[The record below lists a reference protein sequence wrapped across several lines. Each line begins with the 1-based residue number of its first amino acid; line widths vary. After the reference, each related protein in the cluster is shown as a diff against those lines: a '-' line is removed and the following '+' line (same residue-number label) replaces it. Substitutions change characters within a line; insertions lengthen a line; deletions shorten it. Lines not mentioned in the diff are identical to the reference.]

1 MKLKALRAH
10 YLAGNVQAAGAVYE
24 ADDRTARMLIASGK
38 AEPATAD
45 KAKPESSAAAKVDK
59 PKPMTTASVP
69 ELVAGAKVEQ
79 KGTAK

>member
-24 ADDRTARMLIASGK
+24 ADDRTARMLIAAGK
-38 AEPATAD
+38 AEAAPAD
-45 KAKPESSAAAKVDK
+45 KAKQEAAPKPDK

>member
-10 YLAGNVQAAGAVYE
+10 YLAGKVKAAGAIYE
-24 ADDRTARMLIASGK
+24 ADERTARMLIHAGK
-38 AEPATAD
+38 AEPALAD
-45 KAKPESSAAAKVDK
+45 KANPAEPAPKPDK

-79 KGTAK
+79 KGTTK